1 MKRMACGKTG
11 AIPIFGKQGL
21 SLFMLVVCAVPAG
34 AQNLVNEATLST
46 DAALNIASAALAQCR
61 QDGQKVT
68 VSVVDHAGREK
79 VRVRDDGASPHSE
92 VHAFRKAYTALTYKT
107 SSAEYGKRAAE
118 SRAIGPQLLPNITS
132 AAGGVPIK
140 SGDRVV
146 GAVGVSGTPGSGG
159 GGEHDAKC
167 AEAGIQKVK
176 F

>member
-34 AQNLVNEATLST
+34 AQNLLNEATLST
-46 DAALNIASAALAQCR
+46 DAALNIATAALAQCR

-79 VRVRDDGASPHSE
+79 IRVRDDGASPHSE
-92 VHAFRKAYTALTYKT
+92 VHAFRKAYTALTYKMP
-107 SSAEYGKRAAE
+107 SAEYGKRAAE

-167 AEAGIQKVK
+167 AEAGIQKIK

>member
-1 MKRMACGKTG
+1 MKMPFALL
-11 AIPIFGKQGL
+11 AAVAAAPVVAQPI
-21 SLFMLVVCAVPAG
+21 
-34 AQNLVNEATLST
+34 VNEATISA
-46 DAALNIASAALAQCR
+46 DAALQIATGALAQCR

-92 VHAFRKAYTALTYKT
+92 VHAFRKAYTALTYRMP
-107 SSAEYGKRAAE
+107 SAEYGKRAAE
-118 SRAIGPQLLPNITS
+118 GKGAIGPQLLPNITT
-132 AAGGVPIK
+132 AAGGVPIR

-146 GAVGVSGTPGSGG
+146 GAVGVSGTPGNAG

-167 AEAGIQKVK
+167 AEAGIQKIK

>member
-1 MKRMACGKTG
+1 MKMPFAVFVLAAATTS
-11 AIPIFGKQGL
+11 AI
-21 SLFMLVVCAVPAG
+21 
-34 AQNLVNEATLST
+34 AQPVVNEATLSA
-46 DAALNIASAALAQCR
+46 DAALQVATGALAQCR

-92 VHAFRKAYTALTYKT
+92 VHAFRKAYTALTYKMP
-107 SSAEYGKRAAE
+107 SAEYGKRAAE
-118 SRAIGPQLLPNITS
+118 SKGAIGPQLLPNITT
-132 AAGGVPIK
+132 AAGGVPIR
-140 SGDRVV
+140 SGERVA
-146 GAVGVSGTPGSGG
+146 GAVGVSGTPGGAG

>member
-1 MKRMACGKTG
+1 MKS
-11 AIPIFGKQGL
+11 FFL
-21 SLFMLVVCAVPAG
+21 LVGTAL
-34 AQNLVNEATLST
+34 AQPVVNEATISA
-46 DAALNIASAALAQCR
+46 DAAIQVATGALAACR
-61 QDGQKVT
+61 QDGQKVS

-79 VRVRDDGASPHSE
+79 VRLRDDGAAPHSE

-107 SSAEYGKRAAE
+107 TSAEYGKRAGE

-132 AAGGVPIK
+132 SAGGVPIK
-140 SGDRVV
+140 AGERVI

-167 AEAGIQKVK
+167 AEAGIAKVK